1 MSQGRPDGLA
11 YVLAT
16 AFHETAATMQP
27 VRETRAASDA
37 AAIGR
42 LDRAFSAGR
51 LASVKTPYWRPD
63 ADGRIW
69 LWRGL
74 VQLAHKRDYEAMSK
88 VTGIDLVADPSR
100 AMEKD
105 VAATILIEGMRHGG
119 FTGRR
124 LDHYFSAEKAEWVGA
139 RRIINGND
147 RAELVAGYG
156 RIFHAA
162 LGALGKR
169 AEI

>member
-1 MSQGRPDGLA
+1 
-11 YVLAT
+11 
-16 AFHETAATMQP
+16 
-27 VRETRAASDA
+27 
-37 AAIGR
+37 
-42 LDRAFSAGR
+42 
-51 LASVKTPYWRPD
+51 
-63 ADGRIW
+63 
-69 LWRGL
+69 
-74 VQLAHKRDYEAMSK
+74 MSK
-88 VTGIDLVADPSR
+88 VTEIDLLVDPSR
-100 AMEKD
+100 AMEQD
-105 VAATILIEGMRHGG
+105 VAATILIEGMRLGG

>member
-1 MSQGRPDGLA
+1 M
-11 YVLAT
+11 LAT

-27 VRETRAASDA
+27 VRETLAASDA

-51 LASVKTPYWRPD
+51 LASVKTPYWRPE
-63 ADGRIW
+63 ADGRSW
-69 LWRGL
+69 LGRGL
-74 VQLAHKRDYEAMSK
+74 VQLTHKRNYEAMSK

-100 AMEKD
+100 AMDMD
-105 VAATILIEGMRHGG
+105 VAATILIEGMRLGS
-119 FTGRR
+119 FTGRK
-124 LDHYFSAEKAEWVGA
+124 LDHYFSEEKAEWIGA
-139 RRIINGND
+139 RQIINGND